1 MTSFFKKIA
10 VVCLAAL
17 MLCGCY
23 GNMSA
28 QQNADAYKLW
38 TDLLAMGKKAWA
50 MSGSDSHR
58 LSDTHSLAT
67 VYATKKDAK
76 DVFSYVRV
84 GDVTAGPVGIR
95 MSIGDAAMGSTTA
108 FAGKRLVVS
117 VGDFHS
123 QEYKDTHTYEVRVY
137 DDKGLVFTETL
148 SGNTDY
154 FAMDVAEDAKFYRAE
169 VYDAKEEYIFAVGN
183 PIWNG

>member
-1 MTSFFKKIA
+1 
-10 VVCLAAL
+10 
-17 MLCGCY
+17 
-23 GNMSA
+23 
-28 QQNADAYKLW
+28 
-38 TDLLAMGKKAWA
+38 MGKKIWA
-50 MSGSDSHR
+50 MCGSDSHR
-58 LSDTHSLAT
+58 LSDTVSLAT
-67 VYATKKDAK
+67 VYSDVKDATKI
-76 DVFSYVRV
+76 FSYVRV

-95 MSIGDAAMGSTTA
+95 MTIGDSAMGSTTA

-123 QEYKDTHTYEVRVY
+123 QEYKSGHTYELRVY

-169 VYDAKEEYIFAVGN
+169 VYDAKEGYIFAVGN